1 MAELRYNKAT
11 RNLSLKGLITFSDFT
26 EMNISDSDI
35 VRYSISQQIGS
46 SGLPLG
52 STEAASYTLEISN
65 EDKQYKPQ
73 RFDGAKIKMQ
83 VGIEENGEFVYEDF
97 GVWFVDDADAPE
109 QGTTMTL
116 SGYDA
121 LGSKFA
127 KVYSDKKSFYPTT
140 IASLAQTMC
149 TAAQAGVRLKN
160 TDFPNSSVWVENMP
174 KWEKGTT
181 IRDILSYC
189 AICAGGFARIDRS
202 GDIEIVSY
210 VDGANYELDP
220 NLYQRYTPTGGE
232 FFKFN
237 AIEALMKK
245 NAKEYTRYA
254 IAENISG
261 NATNTIQIEYNPLLT
276 KTIVQSIVNELA
288 PLNISAGEIVWGGD
302 PAIMCGDFITITDL
316 RGKTAKI
323 MVTAQEIDF
332 DGGMNAAEKC
342 ILPTT
347 STTNGESYSSGLSM
361 YDANG
366 NIKAERVGGLDE
378 SVVNATTAHFET
390 LDATTITT
398 DLLTAALIKAVNL
411 TVDTINAKTLIAKS
425 ITSDKIDAG
434 AITADKIATG
444 TVDALAV
451 DALTAKIGS
460 LTAGDIEVEGSI
472 GAALA
477 RFNVITAGA
486 ATFDQATI
494 QHLVSNALNL
504 KYGVG
509 GDVFIENLRVVF
521 GQMVQATIGDLCIK
535 ASDDKYYNIDV
546 DSNGNVTATLVPDP
560 TDGEI
565 SAGQTSG
572 GRVIL
577 ETHITAESL
586 NTSNLLATYALINKI
601 DAAKIDVS
609 ELFAN
614 TAFVGAL
621 TTNKIIGDKS
631 ITIMARDIAANE
643 EAITAQNKSLAD
655 SVTKL
660 NADIASIQT
669 QVDGGIT
676 SWYMEGEPTA
686 SNEPAVNWNTE
697 ALREEHQG
705 DLYYDK
711 LTGRSYRW
719 MKDGSTW
726 KWVPIVDSSVSE
738 ALDKASKAQ
747 DTADKKKRIFYEQPK
762 PPYDAGDLWV
772 QGAGGDIYVCTT
784 PKLAEF
790 AYAASDWKIASKYTD
805 DTKAN
810 AAQNTANEA
819 KTAAG
824 NAQAAA
830 DAAQSAADNAQ
841 SDADTAGEVAQQAVN
856 AIGNIPQRVEVMPDG
871 TYFKDEDNASVLK
884 ITSGSVA
891 IGTVI
896 GEGKGYSQFAANY
909 VQFGKYQMRR
919 TADGGMAFKL
929 TEVI

>member
-52 STEAASYTLEISN
+52 STEAASYTLEIGN

-302 PAIMCGDFITITDL
+302 PVIMCGDFITITDL
-316 RGKTAKI
+316 RGETAKI

-411 TVDTINAKTLIAKS
+411 TADVINAKTLIAKS

-444 TVDALAV
+444 AVDALAV
-451 DALTAKIGS
+451 DALTATIGN

-477 RFNVITAGA
+477 RFNVITAGT

-643 EAITAQNKSLAD
+643 AAIAAQSTTLVKAVN
-655 SVTKL
+655 
-660 NADIASIQT
+660 DIAGIQSQIDGSIT
-669 QVDGGIT
+669 T
-676 SWYMEGEPTA
+676 WYYEGTPTA
-686 SNEPAVNWNTE
+686 SNEPAVNWTTE
-697 ALREEHQG
+697 ALKEAHQG

-711 LTGRSYRW
+711 LTNKSYRW
-719 MKDGSTW
+719 LKKGSTW
-726 KWVPIVDSSVSE
+726 AWELVIDSEVSA
-738 ALDKASKAQ
+738 ALDAASKAK
-747 DTADKKKRIFYEQPK
+747 DTADSKKRIFVTQPV

-772 QGAGGDIYVCTT
+772 QGADGDIYVCTT

-830 DAAQSAADNAQ
+830 NAAQSAADNAQ

-856 AIGNIPQRVEVMPDG
+856 AIGDIPQRVEVMPDG

-884 ITSGSVA
+884 ITSGSVT
-891 IGTVI
+891 IGTVT
-896 GEGKGYSQFAANY
+896 GECKGYSQFAANY

-919 TADGGMAFKL
+919 TADGGMAFKI